1 MNKNV
6 LCIAITGLFLLGCN
20 DNEQFINVNSKD
32 CSQLKTKSHS
42 DYSTTFLKS
51 EFSKALVKVLSENID
66 IRNLIRDEALKKIDY
81 DYDVLYA
88 LIKDIQL
95 NDGNTLEYLLAQYL
109 DSDILDA
116 INEEIPT
123 LTIFIPKLPFDS
135 FSAESWNTENESP
148 AVAFRTYDTNDV
160 TAYNINGEEYEIPAE
175 KIPTY
180 PIIVVKENE
189 RITTGETTTRA
200 TNNLLVGTAKSGQS
214 FYFMDAVFNNL
225 NHQNLQYSSSNL
237 QTRGRG
243 GGRGDKDE
251 HTPPEDVYYNE
262 DFTPDS
268 QQEKMFKSIDIFQ
281 NPTDWQRDYVYYNL
295 TPQQTKGPFD
305 LRYREYL
312 VGFQMLGDGQAA
324 MNKIADQTGDPI
336 YDGGEHEVTD
346 LGGGHYIISGW
357 TDGEYEFNVK
367 YCLGG
372 SSPAGTEVTT
382 MFRANPENLFHIVLD
397 TEDWQSGK
405 IAYVDAIYLP
415 LRIPLFEW
423 NIENYS
429 STITISIEEYDPSET
444 IKQSKSVTSK
454 CATNFGYDA
463 SFGSTVKNG
472 LKFGASAEKSVTVA
486 YESTTTVG
494 SDALGTVIINFGD
507 QIILSKRKVGRPGN
521 GRGPVTPD
529 YNNKYYT
536 GYYKIHIAPLLAN

>member
-200 TNNLLVGTAKSGQS
+200 TNNLLVGTAKSGQCCT
-214 FYFMDAVFNNL
+214 VF
-225 NHQNLQYSSSNL
+225 
-237 QTRGRG
+237 
-243 GGRGDKDE
+243 K
-251 HTPPEDVYYNE
+251 
-262 DFTPDS
+262 
-268 QQEKMFKSIDIFQ
+268 KMQLWQLSIS
-281 NPTDWQRDYVYYNL
+281 WKNL
-295 TPQQTKGPFD
+295 TA
-305 LRYREYL
+305 
-312 VGFQMLGDGQAA
+312 V
-324 MNKIADQTGDPI
+324 
-336 YDGGEHEVTD
+336 
-346 LGGGHYIISGW
+346 
-357 TDGEYEFNVK
+357 
-367 YCLGG
+367 
-372 SSPAGTEVTT
+372 
-382 MFRANPENLFHIVLD
+382 
-397 TEDWQSGK
+397 
-405 IAYVDAIYLP
+405 YLP
-415 LRIPLFEW
+415 
-423 NIENYS
+423 
-429 STITISIEEYDPSET
+429 T
-444 IKQSKSVTSK
+444 
-454 CATNFGYDA
+454 A
-463 SFGSTVKNG
+463 SDW
-472 LKFGASAEKSVTVA
+472 EKH
-486 YESTTTVG
+486 
-494 SDALGTVIINFGD
+494 L
-507 QIILSKRKVGRPGN
+507 
-521 GRGPVTPD
+521 
-529 YNNKYYT
+529 
-536 GYYKIHIAPLLAN
+536 PLLQ